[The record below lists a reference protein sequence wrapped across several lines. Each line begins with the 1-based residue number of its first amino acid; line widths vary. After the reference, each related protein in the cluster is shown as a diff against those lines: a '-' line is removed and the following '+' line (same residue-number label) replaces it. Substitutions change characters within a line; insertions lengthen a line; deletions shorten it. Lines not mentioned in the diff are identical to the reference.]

1 MTWISRSVWL
11 ITSPACS
18 RVASWSRNRPKAS
31 APTPKSRKSILG
43 SRVMLE
49 VRDLHSGYGEAV
61 VVRGVSLDVG
71 AGEIVALL
79 GRNGMGKTTLIRS
92 IMGLTPPRI
101 RSGSITWRGES
112 LVGLRPHDIAAR
124 KIAIVPQGRRLFPSL
139 TVTEHLTML
148 KGARAKTG
156 WTLERVF
163 GLFPRLAERRHH
175 RGGQLSGGERG
186 MLAVGR
192 ALMIDPQL
200 ILMDEPS
207 EGLAPVTVQL
217 LEQILLDLKREGLSI
232 LLVEQNLYSALAVA
246 DRVYILETGKV
257 VHQGEAATLAQQ
269 TDLLFARLGVQ

>member
-1 MTWISRSVWL
+1 
-11 ITSPACS
+11 
-18 RVASWSRNRPKAS
+18 
-31 APTPKSRKSILG
+31 
-43 SRVMLE
+43 MLE
-49 VRDLHSGYGEAV
+49 IRDLHSGYGDAL

-92 IMGLTPPRI
+92 IMGLTPPKVS
-101 RSGSITWRGES
+101 SGSISWRRES
-112 LVGLRPHDIAAR
+112 LLGLRPHDIADR
-124 KIAIVPQGRRLFPSL
+124 KIAIVPQGRRLFASL

-148 KGARAKTG
+148 KSARARDG

-163 GLFPRLAERRHH
+163 GIFPRLAERRHH

-207 EGLAPVTVQL
+207 EGLAPVMVQH
-217 LEQILLDLKREGLSI
+217 LEEIVLSLKREGLSV

-246 DRVYILETGKV
+246 DRVYILETGQI
-257 VHQGEAATLAQQ
+257 VHQGDAKAMAQQ
-269 TDLLFARLGVQ
+269 TDVLFARLGVQ

>member
-1 MTWISRSVWL
+1 
-11 ITSPACS
+11 
-18 RVASWSRNRPKAS
+18 
-31 APTPKSRKSILG
+31 
-43 SRVMLE
+43 MLE
-49 VRDLHSGYGEAV
+49 VRDLYSGYGEAI

-92 IMGLTPPRI
+92 IMGLTPPQV
-101 RSGSITWRGES
+101 RSGSIMWRGKS
-112 LVGLRPHDIAAR
+112 LIGLLPNEVAGR

-148 KGARAKTG
+148 KSVRARGG
-156 WTLERVF
+156 WTVDRVF
-163 GLFPRLAERRHH
+163 GIFPRLAERRHH
-175 RGGQLSGGERG
+175 RGAQLSGGERG

-207 EGLAPVTVQL
+207 EGLAPVMVQH
-217 LEQILLDLKREGLSI
+217 LEQIVLDLKREGLSI

-246 DRVYILETGKV
+246 DRVYVLETGQV
-257 VHQGEAATLAQQ
+257 VHQGTAGELSAQ
-269 TDLLFARLGVQ
+269 TELLFRRLGVQ

>member
-1 MTWISRSVWL
+1 
-11 ITSPACS
+11 
-18 RVASWSRNRPKAS
+18 
-31 APTPKSRKSILG
+31 
-43 SRVMLE
+43 MLE
-49 VRDLHSGYGEAV
+49 VRNLHSGYGEAQV
-61 VVRGVSLDVG
+61 LRGVSLDV
-71 AGEIVALL
+71 APGEIVAVL

-92 IMGLTPPRI
+92 IMGLTQPQI
-101 RSGSITWRGES
+101 RSGTITWRGEN
-112 LVGLRPHDIAAR
+112 LAGLRPHDIASR

-148 KGARAKTG
+148 KGARARSG

-192 ALMIDPQL
+192 ALMIDPEL

-207 EGLAPVTVQL
+207 EGLAPVMVQH
-217 LEQILLDLKREGLSI
+217 LEGIVRDLKREGLSI

-246 DRVYILETGKV
+246 DRVYVLETGQV
-257 VHQGEAATLAQQ
+257 VHQADATALARQ
-269 TDLLFARLGVQ
+269 TDVLFARLGVQ